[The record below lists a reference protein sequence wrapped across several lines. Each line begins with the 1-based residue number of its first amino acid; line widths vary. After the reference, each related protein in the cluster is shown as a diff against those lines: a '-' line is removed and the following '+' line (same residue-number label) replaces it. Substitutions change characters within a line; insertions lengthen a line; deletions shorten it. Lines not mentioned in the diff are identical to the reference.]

1 MYDMTKR
8 MKIPAIINSSFL
20 FLVIISVLFSLNK
33 LFPHR
38 TSLFNKLCKAYIGLL
53 DDSYRT
59 SKHLTPWRFSIYL
72 DVKISFKGFEYYTV
86 FVNPTFMEISSKN
99 EYSFSLLTVPQ

>member
-33 LFPHR
+33 LFP
-38 TSLFNKLCKAYIGLL
+38 TPDLPFNKLCKAYIGLL

-59 SKHLTPWRFSIYL
+59 SKHLTPLALFHLSGYK
-72 DVKISFKGFEYYTV
+72 KISFKGFEYYTV
-86 FVNPTFMEISSKN
+86 FVNPHI
-99 EYSFSLLTVPQ
+99 YGDLL